1 MAKDCAIIADNIS
14 FSFGSAS
21 RFSLRREPPV
31 WVAKNLSFAVERG
44 ETLGVI
50 GFNGAGK
57 TTLLRLMAGILRPD
71 QGTVTT
77 SGTACLLSLGTG
89 FDPNLTGRDNII
101 TGGLLMGHRL
111 KAIRGK
117 MEQVIEFSEL
127 GGAIDK
133 QFRTYSAG
141 MRARLAFSV
150 GVTLTP
156 EILLVDE
163 VLAVGDARFKAKS
176 RAVMMER
183 LQGETTVVFV
193 SHSEGEVESLCD
205 KCIWID
211 NGEMMAMGPASEV
224 VREYKESQ
232 GNKKAAKQPHA
243 G

>member
-1 MAKDCAIIADNIS
+1 MSKEFSIIADNMS
-14 FSFGSAS
+14 FSFGGGS
-21 RFSLRREPPV
+21 RFSFRREPQV
-31 WVAKNLSFAVERG
+31 WVAKNLNFSVERG

-57 TTLLRLMAGILRPD
+57 TTLLRLMAGILQPD
-71 QGTVTT
+71 QGTIITN
-77 SGTACLLSLGTG
+77 GTACLLSLGTG

-111 KAIRGK
+111 KAIREK
-117 MEQVIEFSEL
+117 IDQVIDFSEL

-133 QFRTYSAG
+133 PFRTYSAG

-176 RAVMMER
+176 KAVMTER
-183 LQGETTVVFV
+183 VRGETTVVFV

-205 KCIWID
+205 KCMWID
-211 NGEMMAMGPASEV
+211 EGNMVALGSSSEIV
-224 VREYKESQ
+224 ELYRAHEK
-232 GNKKAAKQPHA
+232 NRK
-243 G
+243 

>member
-1 MAKDCAIIADNIS
+1 MGKEFSIIADNVS
-14 FSFGSAS
+14 FSFGGSS
-21 RFSLRREPPV
+21 RFSLRRNPPT
-31 WVAKNLSFAVERG
+31 WVAKNLSFNVERG

-71 QGTVTT
+71 RGSISTI
-77 SGTACLLSLGTG
+77 GTACLLSLGTG
-89 FDPNLTGRDNII
+89 FDPNLTGRENVI

-111 KAIRGK
+111 KAIREK
-117 MEQVIEFSEL
+117 MDQVIEFSEL

-133 QFRTYSAG
+133 PFRTYSAG
-141 MRARLAFSV
+141 MRSRLAFSV

-176 RAVMMER
+176 KAVMMER

-224 VREYKESQ
+224 VRAYREDQANVKVSFI
-232 GNKKAAKQPHA
+232 HT
-243 G
+243 